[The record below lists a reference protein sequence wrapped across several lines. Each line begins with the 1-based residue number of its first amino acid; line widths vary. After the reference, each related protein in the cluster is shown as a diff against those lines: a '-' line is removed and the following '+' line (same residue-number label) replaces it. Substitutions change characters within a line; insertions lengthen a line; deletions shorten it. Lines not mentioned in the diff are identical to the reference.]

1 MKKRKIEIGSLVVF
15 FYLVLPARSQH
26 VQIQAVPPT
35 VKYLENDLVIICSI
49 TNPSSLIAII
59 SLELLRNAS
68 GSFQTIVSIKQD
80 QKPHWIN
87 TLLERRATVSGSVND
102 TNSAELKFSID
113 NKNVLCPEDFTT
125 YKCNM
130 SGYVNIMNSNYIVQ
144 NEDQITITY
153 TSKPTVLNEPTV
165 QIYNSGSDTKERRFP
180 DKTVLKLTC
189 QGEIGTNPKKI
200 IRWCIKKASQH
211 SFVVFPLTTNHT
223 VPSRFGCQYTRSSTI
238 VYNITSED
246 EFTQFLCE
254 TGDYELCGTGS
265 IIRYVNISNLGKSY
279 TEGTKVT
286 SRPSISTTR
295 TAKTQTMMIPTL
307 HQVSTGNSTSSVNK
321 HGLGYYLYI
330 YFGVAIGSVLI
341 LFAAVCGCVK
351 RKLNRGNAK
360 RITSLYTYLQIYE
373 GIRESVA
380 LHRFVNHVI
389 TLLKNDEEELTEE
402 YQALLQSSERITAG
416 TAISMGIPSKNR
428 SGVVPYEFNRVKLQK
443 RESSSSNNYINASIV
458 LNGLYIMTQYP
469 LQRTTADFWQMLWE
483 QNVPSI
489 IALTEKYE
497 EIKNEC
503 YYPSKDCVVRSF
515 GRIDV
520 ELLATFNISEDLTLR
535 NFKLSRGKQ
544 TKNVG
549 HFHVTNLDIS
559 FLQEQIPSLV
569 SIVEQTNKGITI
581 HGPRVVH
588 GSCSDMDL
596 SGVYIVVDFLM
607 NSILSG
613 SDSIDVYGTTLKVLK
628 ERMSSI
634 HSEDQYSL
642 IYTCLQRFVQNSTEV
657 KKVKPSS
664 YENVT

>member
-1 MKKRKIEIGSLVVF
+1 
-15 FYLVLPARSQH
+15 
-26 VQIQAVPPT
+26 
-35 VKYLENDLVIICSI
+35 
-49 TNPSSLIAII
+49 
-59 SLELLRNAS
+59 
-68 GSFQTIVSIKQD
+68 
-80 QKPHWIN
+80 
-87 TLLERRATVSGSVND
+87 
-102 TNSAELKFSID
+102 
-113 NKNVLCPEDFTT
+113 
-125 YKCNM
+125 
-130 SGYVNIMNSNYIVQ
+130 
-144 NEDQITITY
+144 
-153 TSKPTVLNEPTV
+153 
-165 QIYNSGSDTKERRFP
+165 
-180 DKTVLKLTC
+180 
-189 QGEIGTNPKKI
+189 
-200 IRWCIKKASQH
+200 
-211 SFVVFPLTTNHT
+211 
-223 VPSRFGCQYTRSSTI
+223 
-238 VYNITSED
+238 
-246 EFTQFLCE
+246 
-254 TGDYELCGTGS
+254 
-265 IIRYVNISNLGKSY
+265 
-279 TEGTKVT
+279 
-286 SRPSISTTR
+286 
-295 TAKTQTMMIPTL
+295 MIPTL
-307 HQVSTGNSTSSVNK
+307 HQVSTWNSTSSVNK
-321 HGLGYYLYI
+321 HELGYYLYLYI
-330 YFGVAIGSVLI
+330 GVAIVSVII

-351 RKLNRGNAK
+351 RKRNRGNAK
-360 RITSLYTYLQIYE
+360 RITTLYTDLQIYE

-389 TLLKNDEEELTEE
+389 TLMKNDKEELTEE

-497 EIKNEC
+497 EIK
-503 YYPSKDCVVRSF
+503 
-515 GRIDV
+515 
-520 ELLATFNISEDLTLR
+520 
-535 NFKLSRGKQ
+535 GKQ

-588 GSCSDMDL
+588 GSCSDMDF

-657 KKVKPSS
+657 KKGGQGSRNDVASMR
-664 YENVT
+664 